1 MHNKA
6 FLIFR
11 LVLAVLLMVAVPVA
25 TVQAASESTWHQVEL
40 GETLF
45 SIGQLYNVSPW
56 AIASANR
63 IISQS
68 QVYAGQ
74 WLYIPAGPPYYKQH
88 RCGSYYVVQHEDTF
102 VRIGR
107 AHGVSAWSIAQA
119 NRIYNLNQI
128 FAGQMLFIPC
138 Y

>member
-1 MHNKA
+1 MMHKA
-6 FLIFR
+6 FTIFR
-11 LVLAVLLMVAVPVA
+11 LVLAVFLMAAMPVA
-25 TVQAASESTWHQVEL
+25 AAQADSGSTWHQVEL

-63 IISQS
+63 IVSQS

-74 WLYIPAGPPYYKQH
+74 WLYIPAGPPYFEQH
-88 RCGSYYVVQHEDTF
+88 RCGSYYVVQHGDTL
-102 VRIGR
+102 VSIGR
-107 AHGVSAWSIAQA
+107 AHGMSAWSIARA
-119 NRIYNLNQI
+119 NRIYQLNQI